1 VALGGTGEARAIVS
15 CGSAALSLMRYA
27 FDPLPNATALQIATQ
42 LGDAMDLRSHAC
54 LLMCA
59 AYQDGARR
67 RVTLW
72 TFPKD
77 EAPRLRHNRS
87 GPSIDYLEDV
97 FSRNSKL
104 RKAAL
109 LRASAPHGFPNR

>member
-1 VALGGTGEARAIVS
+1 
-15 CGSAALSLMRYA
+15 
-27 FDPLPNATALQIATQ
+27 
-42 LGDAMDLRSHAC
+42 MDLRSHAC
-54 LLMCA
+54 LLVCA

-77 EAPRLRHNRS
+77 EALRLRHNRS
-87 GPSIDYLEDV
+87 GSSIDYLEDV

-109 LRASAPHGFPNR
+109 FEGQQRRTDFLTGRVLDRATLPISEYGGSCIASRP